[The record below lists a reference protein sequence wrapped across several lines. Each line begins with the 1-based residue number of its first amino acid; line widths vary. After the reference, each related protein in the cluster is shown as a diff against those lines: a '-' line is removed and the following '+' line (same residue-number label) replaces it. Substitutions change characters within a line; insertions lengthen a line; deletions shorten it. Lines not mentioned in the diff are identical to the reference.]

1 MKFTVVGAGAMGLR
15 FGVLLQEAGNEV
27 DFVEGWEPHYQKMKE
42 QGGVLVTRE
51 HKNKHLVPVNVYR
64 PEEYTA
70 TDADFVFFEL
80 KQMQLPDMLERCKHF
95 FADQYCL
102 TAMNGMGHVEQLLKY
117 FPKEKLVAGTALV
130 ATILTGPGEVEFVG
144 DRGAGTTNW
153 ANYTEQP
160 DEKTHQLMAELKK
173 ANFNPS
179 LKTNFMG
186 TLMTKVV
193 FNSVV
198 NTLCTMFEI
207 TMVEYANFSGADE
220 LSRQLIDEAYDVC
233 ERAGV
238 QLVSTRQE
246 ELDSVNY
253 VSKVGNPHHYPSM
266 YQDMSHNRPV
276 EVDYING
283 YFVKL
288 GRKYNYE
295 ATTHR
300 MVTNLVHLAEATR
313 EVRTNR

>member
-1 MKFTVVGAGAMGLR
+1 
-15 FGVLLQEAGNEV
+15 
-27 DFVEGWEPHYQKMKE
+27 
-42 QGGVLVTRE
+42 
-51 HKNKHLVPVNVYR
+51 
-64 PEEYTA
+64 
-70 TDADFVFFEL
+70 
-80 KQMQLPDMLERCKHF
+80 
-95 FADQYCL
+95 
-102 TAMNGMGHVEQLLKY
+102 
-117 FPKEKLVAGTALV
+117 
-130 ATILTGPGEVEFVG
+130 
-144 DRGAGTTNW
+144 
-153 ANYTEQP
+153 
-160 DEKTHQLMAELKK
+160 MAELKK

-179 LKTNFMG
+179 LKANFMG

-207 TMVEYANFSGADE
+207 TMGEYANFKGADE

-238 QLVSTRQE
+238 QLVSSRQE
-246 ELDSVNY
+246 ELESVNY

-288 GRKYNYE
+288 GRKYNYNA
-295 ATTHR
+295 ATHQF
-300 MVTNLVHLAEATR
+300 VTNLVHLAESTR
-313 EVRTNR
+313 AARTQR

>member
-15 FGVLLQEAGNEV
+15 FGVLLQEAGNDV
-27 DFVEGWEPHYQKMKE
+27 DFVEGWKPHYDKMKE
-42 QGGVLVTRE
+42 QGGVYVTRE
-51 HKNKHLVPVNVYR
+51 HKNKHLVKVNVYT
-64 PEEYTA
+64 PEEYND

-80 KQMQLPDMLERCKHF
+80 KQMQLDDMLERCKHF
-95 FADQYCL
+95 FKDQYCL
-102 TAMNGMGHVEQLLKY
+102 TAMNGMGHIEKLLKF
-117 FPKEKLVAGTALV
+117 FPKEKVVAGTALV

-144 DRGAGTTNW
+144 APGAGTTNW
-153 ANYTEQP
+153 ANYTEKP
-160 DEKTHQLMAELKK
+160 DDKTHALMAELKK

-179 LKTNFMG
+179 LKTNFLG
-186 TLMTKVV
+186 TLMAKVV

-198 NTLCTMFEI
+198 NTLCTMFEV
-207 TMVEYANFSGADE
+207 TMGQYANFKNADE

-253 VSKVGNPHHYPSM
+253 VSKVANPNHYPSM

-283 YFVKL
+283 YFVRL
-288 GRKYNYE
+288 GRKYHYE
-295 ATTHR
+295 AKTHAF
-300 MVTNLVHLAEATR
+300 VTNLVHLAEATR
-313 EVRTNR
+313 EERVNK

>member
-1 MKFTVVGAGAMGLR
+1 MKFTIVGAGAMGLR
-15 FGVLLQEAGNEV
+15 FGVLLQEAGNQV
-27 DFVEGWEPHYQKMKE
+27 DFVEGWEPHYQKMTE
-42 QGGVLVTRE
+42 QGGVFVTRE
-51 HKNKHLVPVNVYR
+51 HKDKHLVPVNVYT
-64 PEEYTA
+64 PEEYTT

-80 KQMQLPDMLERCKHF
+80 KQMQLPKMLERCRHF
-95 FADQYCL
+95 FANQYCL

-117 FPKEKLVAGTALV
+117 FPPEKLVAGTALV

-144 DRGAGTTNW
+144 KPGAGTTNW

-160 DEKTHQLMAELKK
+160 DDKTNQLMAEFKK

-207 TMVEYANFSGADE
+207 TMGEYANFAGADE

-238 QLVSTRQE
+238 QLVSSRQE
-246 ELDSVNY
+246 ELASVNY

-288 GRKYNYE
+288 GRKYNYD

-300 MVTNLVHLAEATR
+300 MVTNLIHLAEATR
-313 EVRTNR
+313 EARTKN

>member
-1 MKFTVVGAGAMGLR
+1 M
-15 FGVLLQEAGNEV
+15 
-27 DFVEGWEPHYQKMKE
+27 
-42 QGGVLVTRE
+42 
-51 HKNKHLVPVNVYR
+51 
-64 PEEYTA
+64 
-70 TDADFVFFEL
+70 
-80 KQMQLPDMLERCKHF
+80 QMDDMLPRCAHF
-95 FADQYCL
+95 LKDQYCL
-102 TAMNGMGHVEQLLKY
+102 TAMNGMGHVEKLLQY

-130 ATILTGPGEVEFVG
+130 ATILTAPGEVEFVG
-144 DRGAGTTNW
+144 EPGMGTTNW

-160 DEKTHQLMAELKK
+160 DDKTKELMAALKE

-186 TLMTKVV
+186 TLMSKVV

-207 TMVEYANFSGADE
+207 TMGEYANFAKADE

-238 QLVSTRQE
+238 QLVGTRAD
-246 ELDSVNY
+246 ELESVNY

-283 YFVKL
+283 YLVKL
-288 GRKYNYE
+288 GRKYHYE
-295 ATTHR
+295 AKTHNF
-300 MVTNLVHLAEATR
+300 VTNLVHLAEATR
-313 EVRTNR
+313 EHQ

>member
-15 FGVLLQEAGNEV
+15 FGVLLQEQGNQV
-27 DFVEGWEPHYQKMKE
+27 DFVEGWQEHYDKMKE
-42 QGGVLVTRE
+42 QGGVYVTRE
-51 HKNKHLVPVNVYR
+51 HQNRHLVPVSVYT

-80 KQMQLPDMLERCKHF
+80 KQMQLDEMLKRCAHF
-95 FADQYCL
+95 LKGQYCL
-102 TAMNGMGHVEQLLKY
+102 TAMNGMGHVEKLLKY

-144 DRGAGTTNW
+144 QPGMGTTNW
-153 ANYTEQP
+153 ANYTGQP
-160 DEKTHQLMAELKK
+160 DDKTEELMAALKA
-173 ANFNPS
+173 ANFNPT
-179 LKTNFMG
+179 LQTNFMG
-186 TLMTKVV
+186 TLMAKVV

-207 TMVEYANFSGADE
+207 TMGQYASFDKADE

-238 QLVSTRQE
+238 QLVNTRE
-246 ELDSVNY
+246 AELESVNY
-253 VSKVGNPHHYPSM
+253 VSKVGNPNHYPSM

-283 YFVKL
+283 YLVKL
-288 GRKYNYE
+288 GRQYHYE
-295 ATTHR
+295 AKTHAF
-300 MVTNLVHLAEATR
+300 VTNLVHLAEATR
-313 EVRTNR
+313 QDRQ